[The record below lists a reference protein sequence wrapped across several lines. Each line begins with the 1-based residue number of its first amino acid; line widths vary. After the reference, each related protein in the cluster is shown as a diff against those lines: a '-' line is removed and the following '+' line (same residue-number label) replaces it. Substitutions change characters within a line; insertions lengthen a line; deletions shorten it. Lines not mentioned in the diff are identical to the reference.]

1 MRGPKAPKDPVAKR
15 PAVYVMVDSVI
26 EGSPRGNGK
35 FQDICYLNGRIAQKI
50 SVLCND
56 MPKEIL
62 EAVPTGAGFRKLVHT
77 IGVTVLK
84 PSLCIPSISKDSNIS
99 PFFTLSPFST

>member
-15 PAVYVMVDSVI
+15 PAVYVMVDSII

-50 SVLCND
+50 SVLCNE

-62 EAVPTGAGFRKLVHT
+62 ELVPGSAGFRKLVHT
-77 IGVTVLK
+77 VGVTVIATKKEKVIWIFHLICK
-84 PSLCIPSISKDSNIS
+84 E
-99 PFFTLSPFST
+99 